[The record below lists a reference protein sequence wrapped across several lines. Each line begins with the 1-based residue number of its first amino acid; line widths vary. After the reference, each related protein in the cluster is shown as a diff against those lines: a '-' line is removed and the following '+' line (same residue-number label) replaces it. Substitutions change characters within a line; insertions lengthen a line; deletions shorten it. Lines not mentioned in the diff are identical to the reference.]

1 MNEKRNAR
9 TDRHP
14 CEQKKGIKPSLVYHK
29 ENSLSSEIK
38 EGAKEFFGILAL
50 ANEVACLWGIAS
62 VAMGHSAPAWLPVS
76 LTAAI
81 ISVGG
86 VIAYYGVKAALNRP
100 VKRVGVIKA
109 ETICRILKE
118 GNHVSP

>member
-1 MNEKRNAR
+1 MNAKRNAR

-14 CEQKKGIKPSLVYHK
+14 CEQKGIKPSVVYHK
-29 ENSLSSEIK
+29 ENSLSREIA

-50 ANEVACLWGIAS
+50 TNVAACLFGLTA
-62 VAMGHSAPAWLPVS
+62 VGMGYSGPAWLPTSTV
-76 LTAAI
+76 LAAI
-81 ISVGG
+81 SVAS
-86 VIAYYGVKAALNRP
+86 VITYYAVLAFRNRP

-109 ETICRILKE
+109 DTLCRILKE

>member
-14 CEQKKGIKPSLVYHK
+14 CEHQKGIKPSLVYHK

-50 ANEVACLWGIAS
+50 ANEVAFLWGIAS
-62 VAMGHSAPAWLPVS
+62 VAVGGTAPAWLAVS
-76 LTAAI
+76 GVAAL

-109 ETICRILKE
+109 ETLCRILKE